1 MRMAAPIN
9 ARQSGARVPASGGAG
24 RPTGGQPTRPAA
36 ARATRPAARALTVE
50 GVVQGVGFRPFVW
63 RLATE
68 LCLAGRVRNAAG
80 RVEIEAAGTVGA
92 LDAFARRL
100 RTDAPPRAHVERV
113 TAVSLDPRAAA
124 GLPGTFVID
133 ESVSAAAA
141 DRLFPPDIATCD
153 ECLAE
158 LADPADRRYRYPFTN
173 CTNCGPRA
181 TIIDELP
188 YDRARTTMRAFPL
201 CADCVV
207 EYADPANRRFHAEP
221 VACPRCGPRLAYRRT
236 DAPAPSAHDETALA
250 AAGADL
256 RAGRIVAVKGLG
268 GYHLACD
275 ATDAA
280 AVDRLRD
287 RKRRWAKPFA
297 VMVGDLAAARAL
309 CHVTATEAALL
320 AGPARPIV
328 LLVARRRGTPALAPS
343 VAAGNRRLGI
353 FLPYTPLHHLLM
365 EAVGR
370 PLVLTSG
377 NLADEPL
384 ATDDAD
390 AGARLA
396 DLADAFLTH
405 DREIRARYDDSVTR
419 VVAGRESLV
428 RRARG
433 HAPEALPLPIAAPRP
448 ILAVGAELKHTFTLA
463 RGGRAHVAPHN
474 GDLEDLATH
483 RAFTDGLAHLSR
495 LLALE
500 PEIVAHDR
508 HPEYLS
514 TKYALAQFPPER
526 RIAVQHH
533 HAHVAS
539 CAAEHGITTPFL
551 GVAYDGLG
559 MGDDGTLW
567 GGEIFVA
574 DLVGYRRVARFGR
587 APLPGG
593 ALAVRR
599 PYRMA
604 LGYLLGAEALGAAEV
619 AKARGLDGAHAT
631 GVAEVA
637 EARGLY
643 GDLAAEFLAR
653 FDPREVAVVRTQV
666 ARSLNAPV
674 ASSAGRLFDA
684 AASLLGLRDVAEYEA
699 QAAIDLEIAA
709 GDRAASPLPYALARV
724 GDLLVYDPRPT
735 LAALLAGRAAGHA
748 VGTLAAAFHETVA
761 EVTRE
766 LCADASA
773 ATGIR
778 TICLSGGVFQNRRL
792 AGTLLRRLARDGFAV
807 FINRRVPAND
817 GGISYGQAA
826 IAAATMAARSAA
838 GTGVPAGRA
847 PGGK

>member
-1 MRMAAPIN
+1 MGPDWRT
-9 ARQSGARVPASGGAG
+9 AG
-24 RPTGGQPTRPAA
+24 PTRRHRP
-36 ARATRPAARALTVE
+36 RATRPR
-50 GVVQGVGFRPFVW
+50 
-63 RLATE
+63 
-68 LCLAGRVRNAAG
+68 
-80 RVEIEAAGTVGA
+80 
-92 LDAFARRL
+92 
-100 RTDAPPRAHVERV
+100 
-113 TAVSLDPRAAA
+113 SRAA
-124 GLPGTFVID
+124 V
-133 ESVSAAAA
+133 
-141 DRLFPPDIATCD
+141 
-153 ECLAE
+153 
-158 LADPADRRYRYPFTN
+158 
-173 CTNCGPRA
+173 
-181 TIIDELP
+181 
-188 YDRARTTMRAFPL
+188 
-201 CADCVV
+201 
-207 EYADPANRRFHAEP
+207 
-221 VACPRCGPRLAYRRT
+221 
-236 DAPAPSAHDETALA
+236 
-250 AAGADL
+250 ADL
-256 RAGRIVAVKGLG
+256 RAGRVVAVKGLG

-275 ATDAA
+275 ATDAS
-280 AVDRLRD
+280 AVGRLRD

-297 VMVGDLAAARAL
+297 IMVRDLDAARAL
-309 CHVTATEAALL
+309 CHVTSTEAALL
-320 AGPARPIV
+320 GGPARPIV
-328 LLVARRRGTPALAPS
+328 LLVARRRGGTPALAPS

-353 FLPYTPLHHLLM
+353 FLPYTPLHHLLL

-377 NLADEPL
+377 NLTDEPL

-390 AGARLA
+390 ASTRLA
-396 DLADAFLTH
+396 GLADAFLTH

-433 HAPEALPLPIAAPRP
+433 HAPEALPLPVAAMRP

-500 PEIVAHDR
+500 PEVVAHDR

-514 TKYALAQFPPER
+514 TKYAVSRFPADR

-567 GGEIFVA
+567 GGELFVA

-593 ALAVRR
+593 ALAVKR

-604 LGYLLGAEALGAAEV
+604 LGYLLGAESLGPSEGAAI
-619 AKARGLDGAHAT
+619 AGA
-631 GVAEVA
+631 GSFD
-637 EARGLY
+637 
-643 GDLAAEFLAR
+643 GDLVAGFLGR
-653 FDPREVAVVRTQV
+653 LDPREVAVVRTQV
-666 ARSLNAPV
+666 ARGLNAPI

-709 GDRAASPLPYALARV
+709 GDRTAAPLPYALERV
-724 GDLLVYDPRPT
+724 GDLLVYDPRQT
-735 LAALLAGRAAGHA
+735 LAALLAGRAAGGA
-748 VGTLAAAFHETVA
+748 VAPLAAAFHETIA
-761 EVTRE
+761 ELTRE
-766 LCADASA
+766 LCADAA
-773 ATGIR
+773 ATTGIR
-778 TICLSGGVFQNRRL
+778 TVCLSGGVFQNRRL
-792 AGTLLRRLARDGFAV
+792 AGALLRRLARDGFDV
-807 FINRRVPAND
+807 FINRRVPVND

-838 GTGVPAGRA
+838 DTGVPAGRA

>member
-1 MRMAAPIN
+1 MRMAALVKSRRPH
-9 ARQSGARVPASGGAG
+9 ARVAAGGGG
-24 RPTGGQPTRPAA
+24 RRST
-36 ARATRPAARALTVE
+36 ARSLTVE

-68 LCLAGRVRNAAG
+68 LGLAGRVRNAAG
-80 RVEIEAAGTVGA
+80 RVEIEAAGTSAA

-100 RTDAPPRAHVERV
+100 RTDAPPRARVERV
-113 TAVSLDPRAAA
+113 SAVPLGPSAAA
-124 GLPGTFVID
+124 DLPETFAIN
-133 ESVSAAAA
+133 ESVSAAAV

-181 TIIDELP
+181 TIIEELP

-201 CADCVV
+201 CADCAA

-236 DAPAPSAHDETALA
+236 DAPAPSARDEAALA
-250 AAGADL
+250 AAVADL
-256 RAGRIVAVKGLG
+256 REGRIVAVKGLG

-275 ATDAA
+275 ATDGA
-280 AVDRLRD
+280 AVGRLRD
-287 RKRRWAKPFA
+287 RKRRWARPFA
-297 VMVGDLAAARAL
+297 VMVRDLDAARAL
-309 CHVTATEAALL
+309 CHVTAAEAALL
-320 AGPARPIV
+320 VGPARPIV
-328 LLVARRRGTPALAPS
+328 LLVARRHGEPALAPS
-343 VAAGNRRLGI
+343 VAAGNHRLGI
-353 FLPYTPLHHLLM
+353 FLPYTPLHHLLLEAM
-365 EAVGR
+365 ER

-377 NLADEPL
+377 NLTDEPL

-390 AGARLA
+390 AATRLA
-396 DLADAFLTH
+396 GLADSFLTH

-483 RAFTDGLAHLSR
+483 RAFTDGLAHLAR

-500 PEIVAHDR
+500 PEVVAHDL

-514 TKYALAQFPPER
+514 TKYALARFPAER

-539 CAAEHGITTPFL
+539 CAAEHGITTPFI

-567 GGEIFVA
+567 GGEILVA

-593 ALAVRR
+593 ALAVKR

-604 LGYLLGAEALGAAEV
+604 LGYLLGAEALGRADIAGV
-619 AKARGLDGAHAT
+619 VDARGLDG
-631 GVAEVA
+631 
-637 EARGLY
+637 
-643 GDLAAEFLAR
+643 DLAAGLLERL
-653 FDPREVAVVRTQV
+653 DPREVAVVRTQV
-666 ARSLNAPV
+666 SRGLNAPL

-709 GDRAASPLPYALARV
+709 GDRAAAPLPYALERV
-724 GDLLVYDPRPT
+724 GEVLVYDPRPT
-735 LAALLAGRAAGHA
+735 LGGLLAGRTAGHH
-748 VGTLAAAFHETVA
+748 VGSLAAAFHETIA

-766 LCADASA
+766 LCANIAA
-773 ATGIR
+773 ATGVR
-778 TICLSGGVFQNRRL
+778 TVCLSGGVFQNRRL
-792 AGTLLRRLARDGFAV
+792 AGALLQRLARDGFAV
-807 FINRRVPAND
+807 FINRRVPVND

-826 IAAATMAARSAA
+826 IAAATMAAGAA
-838 GTGVPAGRA
+838 ASTGVGAGRE

>member
-1 MRMAAPIN
+1 
-9 ARQSGARVPASGGAG
+9 V
-24 RPTGGQPTRPAA
+24 TRS
-36 ARATRPAARALTVE
+36 LIVE

-68 LCLAGRVRNAAG
+68 LGLSGRVRNAAG
-80 RVEIEAAGTVGA
+80 RVEIDATGMGAA

-100 RTDAPPRAHVERV
+100 RTDAPPRARVERV
-113 TAVSLDPRAAA
+113 TARALDPGAEP
-124 GLPGTFVID
+124 GLAGTFVI
-133 ESVSAAAA
+133 EASRSAAAS

-158 LADPADRRYRYPFTN
+158 VGDPADRRYRYPFTN

-188 YDRARTTMRAFPL
+188 YDRAQTTMRAFPL
-201 CADCVV
+201 CEACAA
-207 EYADPANRRFHAEP
+207 EYADPGNRRFHAEP

-236 DAPAPSAHDETALA
+236 EAPAPEAHEEAALA
-250 AAGADL
+250 AAAADL

-275 ATDAA
+275 ATDPV
-280 AVDRLRD
+280 AVARLRD
-287 RKRRWAKPFA
+287 RKRRWAKPLA
-297 VMVGDLAAARAL
+297 VMVRDLAAARAL
-309 CHVTATEAALL
+309 CHVTAMEAALL

-353 FLPYTPLHHLLM
+353 FLPYTPLHHLLL

-377 NLADEPL
+377 NLSDEPL

-390 AGARLA
+390 AATRLA
-396 DLADAFLTH
+396 GLADSFLTH

-433 HAPEALPLPIAAPRP
+433 HAPEALSLPVSAPRP

-463 RGGRAHVAPHN
+463 RGARAHVAPHN

-500 PEIVAHDR
+500 PEVVAHDR

-514 TKYALAQFPPER
+514 TKYALAHFSAER

-539 CAAEHGITTPFL
+539 CAAEHGITSPFI

-567 GGEIFVA
+567 GGEILVA

-593 ALAVRR
+593 ALAVKR

-604 LGYLLGAEALGAAEV
+604 LGYLLGAEALGDGAGAGV
-619 AKARGLDGAHAT
+619 AGARGR
-631 GVAEVA
+631 E
-637 EARGLY
+637 
-643 GDLAAEFLAR
+643 GDLSAQLLAR
-653 FDPREVAVVRTQV
+653 LDPREVAVVRTQV
-666 ARSLNAPV
+666 ARGLNAPL

-709 GDRAASPLPYALARV
+709 GDRAAAPLPYALVRD

-735 LAALLAGRAAGHA
+735 LAALLAGRAAGRP
-748 VGTLAAAFHETVA
+748 VGALAAAFHETIA
-761 EVTRE
+761 EMTRE
-766 LCADASA
+766 LCGDATTS
-773 ATGIR
+773 TGIR
-778 TICLSGGVFQNRRL
+778 TVCLSGGVFQNRRL
-792 AGTLLRRLARDGFAV
+792 ATTLLQRLAGDGFEV
-807 FINRRVPAND
+807 FINRRVPVND

-826 IAAATMAARSAA
+826 IAAATMAAAQAA
-838 GTGVPAGRA
+838 GSGVPAGHA

>member
-1 MRMAAPIN
+1 M
-9 ARQSGARVPASGGAG
+9 
-24 RPTGGQPTRPAA
+24 
-36 ARATRPAARALTVE
+36 
-50 GVVQGVGFRPFVW
+50 PF
-63 RLATE
+63 A
-68 LCLAGRVRNAAG
+68 
-80 RVEIEAAGTVGA
+80 
-92 LDAFARRL
+92 
-100 RTDAPPRAHVERV
+100 
-113 TAVSLDPRAAA
+113 
-124 GLPGTFVID
+124 ID
-133 ESVSAAAA
+133 ESVDAAAI

-153 ECLAE
+153 ACLAE
-158 LADPADRRYRYPFTN
+158 IADPADRRYRYPFTN
-173 CTNCGPRA
+173 CTDCGPRA

-201 CADCVV
+201 CAACAS

-221 VACPRCGPRLAYRRT
+221 VACPACGPRLAYRAT
-236 DAPAPSAHDETALA
+236 DAPAASAHDEGALA
-250 AAGADL
+250 AAVSDL
-256 RAGRIVAVKGLG
+256 QAGRIVAVKGLG

-280 AVDRLRD
+280 AVGRLRD

-297 VMVGDLAAARAL
+297 VMVRDLAAARDL
-309 CHVTATEAALL
+309 CRVSAAEAALL
-320 AGPARPIV
+320 VGPARPIV
-328 LLVARRRGTPALAPS
+328 LLVARRHGTPTLAPG

-353 FLPYTPLHHLLM
+353 FLPYTPLHHLLL

-377 NLADEPL
+377 NLTDEPL
-384 ATDDAD
+384 ATDDGD
-390 AGARLA
+390 AAMRLA
-396 DLADAFLTH
+396 GLADAFLTH

-433 HAPEALPLPIAAPRP
+433 HAPEALGLPVAATRP

-463 RGGRAHVAPHN
+463 RGARAHVAPHN

-500 PEIVAHDR
+500 PEVVAHDL

-514 TKYALAQFPPER
+514 TKYALAHFPAER

-539 CAAEHGITTPFL
+539 CAAEHGISTPFV

-567 GGEIFVA
+567 GGEILVA

-604 LGYLLGAEALGAAEV
+604 LGYLLGAEALGADPGAGLGDG
-619 AKARGLDGAHAT
+619 RGLDG
-631 GVAEVA
+631 
-637 EARGLY
+637 
-643 GDLAAEFLAR
+643 DLASALIAR
-653 FDPREVAVVRTQV
+653 LDPREVAVVRAQV
-666 ARSLNAPV
+666 ARGLNAPL

-684 AASLLGLRDVAEYEA
+684 VASLLGLRDVAEYEA

-709 GDRAASPLPYALARV
+709 GDRAASPLPYALERA

-735 LAALLAGRAAGHA
+735 LAALMAGQAAGRP
-748 VGTLAAAFHETVA
+748 VGMLAAAFHETIA
-761 EVTRE
+761 ELTRE
-766 LCADASA
+766 LCADVA
-773 ATGIR
+773 ADTGIR
-778 TICLSGGVFQNRRL
+778 TVCLSGGVFQNRRL
-792 AGTLLRRLARDGFAV
+792 ATSLLRRLAGDGFDV
-807 FINRRVPAND
+807 YINRRVPVND

-826 IAAATMAARSAA
+826 IAAATMAARSA
-838 GTGVPAGRA
+838 GGPGVPAGHA
-847 PGGK
+847 PGGS

>member
-1 MRMAAPIN
+1 MRMAASIAKRH
-9 ARQSGARVPASGGAG
+9 ARPGEKTGERG
-24 RPTGGQPTRPAA
+24 RRPV
-36 ARATRPAARALTVE
+36 ARAFLVE

-68 LCLAGRVRNAAG
+68 LDLTGRVRNAAG
-80 RVEIEAAGTVGA
+80 RVEIEAAGASTA

-100 RTDAPPRAHVERV
+100 RTDAPPRARVERV
-113 TAVSLDPRAAA
+113 TAVPVDPAAA
-124 GLPGTFVID
+124 ADLPATFVID
-133 ESVSAAAA
+133 ASVSADAA

-153 ECLAE
+153 DCLAE

-188 YDRARTTMRAFPL
+188 YDRAKTTMRAFPL
-201 CADCVV
+201 CTECAA
-207 EYADPANRRFHAEP
+207 EYADPADRRFHAEP

-236 DAPAPSAHDETALA
+236 EAPAPEALEEAALA
-250 AAGADL
+250 AAAADL

-280 AVDRLRD
+280 AVGRLRD

-297 VMVGDLAAARAL
+297 VMVRDLAAARAL
-309 CHVTATEAALL
+309 CHVTATEAGLL

-328 LLVARRRGTPALAPS
+328 LLVARRTGVPALAPS

-353 FLPYTPLHHLLM
+353 FLPYTPLHHLLL

-390 AGARLA
+390 AAARLA
-396 DLADAFLTH
+396 GLADAFLTH
-405 DREIRARYDDSVTR
+405 DREIRARYDDSITR

-433 HAPEALPLPIAAPRP
+433 YAPEALALPIAAPRP

-463 RGGRAHVAPHN
+463 RGERAHVAPHN

-514 TKYALAQFPPER
+514 TKYAVARFPAER

-539 CAAEHGITTPFL
+539 CAAEHGITAPFI

-559 MGDDGTLW
+559 MGDDGSLW
-567 GGEIFVA
+567 GGELFVA
-574 DLVGYRRVARFGR
+574 DLVAYRRVARFGR

-604 LGYLLGAEALGAAEV
+604 LGYLLGAEALRVDENA
-619 AKARGLDGAHAT
+619 
-631 GVAEVA
+631 GVAEA
-637 EARGLY
+637 CGRD
-643 GDLAAEFLAR
+643 GDLSQEILAR
-653 FDPREVAVVRTQV
+653 LDPREVAVIRTQV
-666 ARSLNAPV
+666 ARGFNAPQ

-709 GDRAASPLPYALARV
+709 GDRAAAPLPYAVERL
-724 GDLLVYDPRPT
+724 GDVLVYDPRPT
-735 LAALLAGRAAGHA
+735 LAALLAGRASGLPAG
-748 VGTLAAAFHETVA
+748 VLAAGFHETIT

-766 LCADASA
+766 LCAAVA
-773 ATGIR
+773 ADTGIR
-778 TICLSGGVFQNRRL
+778 TVCLSGGVFQNRRL
-792 AGTLLRRLARDGFAV
+792 ASALLGRLARDGFAV
-807 FINRRVPAND
+807 FINRRVPVND

-826 IAAATMAARSAA
+826 IAAATMAAGSAA
-838 GTGVPAGRA
+838 DAGVPAGRA
-847 PGGK
+847 RGRN

>member
-1 MRMAAPIN
+1 MRMAALVKSRRPH
-9 ARQSGARVPASGGAG
+9 ARVAAGGGG
-24 RPTGGQPTRPAA
+24 RHST
-36 ARATRPAARALTVE
+36 ARSLTVE

-68 LCLAGRVRNAAG
+68 LGLAGRVRNAAG
-80 RVEIEAAGTVGA
+80 RVEIEAAGTSAA

-100 RTDAPPRAHVERV
+100 RTDAPPRARVERV
-113 TAVSLDPRAAA
+113 SAVPLGPSAAA
-124 GLPGTFVID
+124 DLPETFAID
-133 ESVSAAAA
+133 ESVSAASV

-181 TIIDELP
+181 TIIEELP

-201 CADCVV
+201 CADCAA

-236 DAPAPSAHDETALA
+236 NAPAPSARDEGALA
-250 AAGADL
+250 AAVADL

-275 ATDAA
+275 ATDGA
-280 AVDRLRD
+280 AVGRMRD
-287 RKRRWAKPFA
+287 RKRRWARPFA
-297 VMVGDLAAARAL
+297 VMVRDLAAARAL

-320 AGPARPIV
+320 VGPARPIV
-328 LLVARRRGTPALAPS
+328 LLVARRHGEPALAPS
-343 VAAGNRRLGI
+343 VAAGNHRLGI
-353 FLPYTPLHHLLM
+353 FLPYTPLHHLLL
-365 EAVGR
+365 EAMDR

-377 NLADEPL
+377 NLTDEPL

-390 AGARLA
+390 AATRLA
-396 DLADAFLTH
+396 GLADSFLTH

-433 HAPEALPLPIAAPRP
+433 HAPEALPLPIAASRP

-483 RAFTDGLAHLSR
+483 RAFTDGLAHLAR

-500 PEIVAHDR
+500 PEVVAHDR

-514 TKYALAQFPPER
+514 TKYALARFPAER

-539 CAAEHGITTPFL
+539 CAAEHGITTPFI

-567 GGEIFVA
+567 GGEILVA

-604 LGYLLGAEALGAAEV
+604 LGYLLGAEALGRADIAGV
-619 AKARGLDGAHAT
+619 VDARGLDG
-631 GVAEVA
+631 
-637 EARGLY
+637 
-643 GDLAAEFLAR
+643 DLAAGLLERL
-653 FDPREVAVVRTQV
+653 DPREVAVVRTQV
-666 ARSLNAPV
+666 SRGLNAPL

-709 GDRAASPLPYALARV
+709 GDRAAAPLPYALERL
-724 GDLLVYDPRPT
+724 GDVLVYDPRPT
-735 LAALLAGRAAGHA
+735 LAALLAGRAAGHH
-748 VGTLAAAFHETVA
+748 VGSLAAAFHETIA

-778 TICLSGGVFQNRRL
+778 TICLSGGVFQNRRV
-792 AGTLLRRLARDGFAV
+792 AGALLRRLARDGFAV
-807 FINRRVPAND
+807 FINRRVPVND

-826 IAAATMAARSAA
+826 IAAATMAADPAA
-838 GTGVPAGRA
+838 PTDAVAGRA

>member
-1 MRMAAPIN
+1 MRMVAPIN
-9 ARQSGARVPASGGAG
+9 ARPARARVP
-24 RPTGGQPTRPAA
+24 TGGRASQPT
-36 ARATRPAARALTVE
+36 ARALTVE

-68 LCLAGRVRNAAG
+68 LGLAGRVRNAAG
-80 RVEIEAAGTVGA
+80 RVEIEAAGTTAA

-100 RTDAPPRAHVERV
+100 RTDAPPRARVERV
-113 TAVSLDPRAAA
+113 IALPLDASSVAD
-124 GLPGTFVID
+124 LPATFAID
-133 ESVSAAAA
+133 ESVDAVAV

-153 ECLAE
+153 ECLVE
-158 LADPADRRYRYPFTN
+158 LADPRDRRYRYPFTN

-201 CADCVV
+201 CADCAA

-221 VACPRCGPRLAYRRT
+221 VACPRCGPRVAYRRT
-236 DAPAPSAHDETALA
+236 DAPAPGAHDEAALA
-250 AAGADL
+250 ATVADL

-275 ATDAA
+275 ATDAT
-280 AVDRLRD
+280 AVGRLRD

-297 VMVGDLAAARAL
+297 VMVRDLTAARAL
-309 CHVTATEAALL
+309 CHVTATEAVLL

-353 FLPYTPLHHLLM
+353 FLPYTPLHHLLL

-377 NLADEPL
+377 NLTDEPL

-390 AGARLA
+390 ASARLA
-396 DLADAFLTH
+396 GLADAFLTH

-433 HAPEALPLPIAAPRP
+433 HAPEALPLPVAAPRP

-514 TKYALAQFPPER
+514 TKYALATFPPER

-539 CAAEHGITTPFL
+539 CAAEHGITTRFL

-567 GGEIFVA
+567 GGELFVA
-574 DLVGYRRVARFGR
+574 DLVGYRRVARFAR

-593 ALAVRR
+593 ALAVKR

-604 LGYLLGAEALGAAEV
+604 LGYLLGAEALGAA
-619 AKARGLDGAHAT
+619 DGA
-631 GVAEVA
+631 GVA
-637 EARGLY
+637 EARGP
-643 GDLAAEFLAR
+643 GDDLATELLAR
-653 FDPREVAVVRTQV
+653 LDPREVAVVRTQV
-666 ARSLNAPV
+666 ARRLNAPV

-709 GDRAASPLPYALARV
+709 GDRAAAPLPYALARV

-735 LAALLAGRAAGHA
+735 LAALLAGRAAGNA
-748 VGTLAAAFHETVA
+748 VGTLAAGFHETIA

-766 LCADASA
+766 LCADAAA

-778 TICLSGGVFQNRRL
+778 TVCLSGGVFQNRRL
-792 AGTLLRRLARDGFAV
+792 AGALLRRLARDGFDV
-807 FINRRVPAND
+807 YINRRVPVND

-838 GTGVPAGRA
+838 DSGVPAGRA

>member
-9 ARQSGARVPASGGAG
+9 TRPTRARVPIGG
-24 RPTGGQPTRPAA
+24 RTS
-36 ARATRPAARALTVE
+36 RPAARALIVE

-68 LCLAGRVRNAAG
+68 LGLAGRVRNAAG
-80 RVEIEAAGTVGA
+80 RVEIEAAGTTAA
-92 LDAFARRL
+92 LGAFARRL
-100 RTDAPPRAHVERV
+100 RTDAPPRARVERV
-113 TAVSLDPRAAA
+113 TALPLGPRAAA
-124 GLPGTFVID
+124 DLPGTFVID
-133 ESVSAAAA
+133 ESVSAAAV

-153 ECLAE
+153 DCLTE

-188 YDRARTTMRAFPL
+188 YDRDRTTMRAFPL
-201 CADCVV
+201 CADCAA

-236 DAPAPSAHDETALA
+236 DAPAPSAHDEAALA
-250 AAGADL
+250 AATADL

-275 ATDAA
+275 ATNAT
-280 AVDRLRD
+280 AVGRLRD

-297 VMVGDLAAARAL
+297 VMVRDLAAARAL

-328 LLVARRRGTPALAPS
+328 LLVARRRATQALAPS

-353 FLPYTPLHHLLM
+353 FLPYTPLHHLLL

-377 NLADEPL
+377 NLTDEPL

-390 AGARLA
+390 ASARLA
-396 DLADAFLTH
+396 GLADAFLTH

-500 PEIVAHDR
+500 PEVVAHDR

-514 TKYALAQFPPER
+514 TKYALAHFPSKR

-567 GGEIFVA
+567 GGELLVA

-593 ALAVRR
+593 ALAVKR

-604 LGYLLGAEALGAAEV
+604 LGYLLGAEALGAA
-619 AKARGLDGAHAT
+619 DGA
-631 GVAEVA
+631 GVA
-637 EARGLY
+637 EARGL
-643 GDLAAEFLAR
+643 GDDLAAELLAR
-653 FDPREVAVVRTQV
+653 LDPREVAVVRTQV

-709 GDRAASPLPYALARV
+709 GDRAAAPLPYALARV

-748 VGTLAAAFHETVA
+748 VGTLAAAFHETIA

-766 LCADASA
+766 LCADAGA

-778 TICLSGGVFQNRRL
+778 TVCLSGGVFQNRRL
-792 AGTLLRRLARDGFAV
+792 AGALLRRLARDGFAV

-838 GTGVPAGRA
+838 DTGVPAGRA